1 VIAHLSFCKIWTNG
15 AKVSIEFKMISSLKI
30 NLKFDFFNQSMYVHH
45 IDFLIFPF
53 TSQTLTLEPMTL
65 KFDLFSQSFC
75 TVGQTQI
82 SQILKK
88 LHFLI

>member
-15 AKVSIEFKMISSLKI
+15 AKVSIEFKMIFI
-30 NLKFDFFNQSMYVHH
+30 IENNLKFDFFNQSMYVHH

-65 KFDLFSQSFC
+65 EFDLFSQF
-75 TVGQTQI
+75 
-82 SQILKK
+82 
-88 LHFLI
+88 FAW